1 MSTDTGADALS
12 QESIAPEQNNAMPS
26 EATENANNAEAMVA
40 DMEKRLNGQSAV
52 ISRME
57 RMLKDVVESSKKV
70 AEVTTEAPTKEG
82 KDADFEKA
90 KAELMQM
97 KAELEQKAQATRE
110 KQKRHLV
117 VSELQ
122 SKGLNAIAADE
133 AYISMTAHE
142 GDRLSLSEDEA
153 TVSYQKGEF
162 DDQVSIGSFVDTF
175 LQSDRGSLYVP
186 KKVNPNAGNR
196 ATGTD
201 ATGKRYITGDQL
213 KTLSPAELQ
222 SGNFILKD

>member
-1 MSTDTGADALS
+1 MSNDTGADALS
-12 QESIAPEQNNAMPS
+12 QESTAPDQNNAATS

-40 DMEKRLNGQSAV
+40 DIEKRLNGQSAV

-57 RMLKDVVESSKKV
+57 RMLKDVVESSKQV
-70 AEVTTEAPTKEG
+70 AEVTTEAPAKGG
-82 KDADFEKA
+82 KDADFEAA

-97 KAELEQKAQATRE
+97 KSELDQKAKTTRE

-122 SKGLNAIAADE
+122 SKGLEGIAADE

-142 GDRLSLSEDEA
+142 GDKLKLSEDEA
-153 TVSYQKGEF
+153 TVLYQKGEF

-175 LQSDRGSLYVP
+175 LQSDRGRLYAP
-186 KKVNPNAGNR
+186 KKVNPNASNR

-201 ATGKRYITGDQL
+201 ATGKRYISSDQL
-213 KTLSPAELQ
+213 KSLSPAELQ